1 MKKVFLI
8 VGVLALLI
16 VFALFGI
23 RSYTKSFSPTSQ
35 LVFNEGSIEGQVVY
49 CRPFKKDRDIFGKLV
64 PYGEVWRTG
73 ANEATEI
80 TFENDLN
87 FGGKALKA
95 GTYTLFTIPNPTEWT
110 IILNSKLGQW
120 GAFNYKSEFDVLRV
134 EVPTEEADKVHEQ
147 FTIAFEAKSAEQ
159 LDMLLTWD
167 KTRVR
172 VALTAN

>member
-23 RSYTKSFSPTSQ
+23 SSYNKSLSPSSQ
-35 LVFNEGSIEGQVVY
+35 LVFNENGVEGKIVY
-49 CRPFKKDRDIFGKLV
+49 CRPFKKNREIFGKLV

-80 TFENDLN
+80 TFKKDIN

-110 IILNSKLGQW
+110 IILNSKLKQW

-134 EVPTEEADKVHEQ
+134 EVPTEETDKIYEQ
-147 FTIAFEAKSAEQ
+147 FTIAFEAVGTAQ

-167 KTRVR
+167 KTRVH
-172 VALTAN
+172 VALKAN

>member
-1 MKKVFLI
+1 MKKIFLV
-8 VGVLALLI
+8 VGVLAVLI
-16 VFALFGI
+16 VFALLGI
-23 RSYTKSFSPTSQ
+23 RSYTKLFSPSSQ
-35 LVFNEGSIEGQVVY
+35 LVFNENGVEGQVVY
-49 CRPFKKDRDIFGKLV
+49 CRPFKKDREIFGTLV

-80 TFENDLN
+80 TFAQNLS

-110 IILNSKLGQW
+110 VILNSKLGQW

-147 FTIAFEAKSAEQ
+147 FTITFEAADAAA
-159 LDMLLTWD
+159 LNMLLAWD

-172 VALTAN
+172 VPLKAN